1 MSLYKGAVVSVVF
14 NGSCGLADMGN
25 YTAEKLGMPPPLSPQ
40 QSVEGMLKVVRG
52 LSQKDNG
59 RFFDYEGKSLD
70 Y

>member
-1 MSLYKGAVVSVVF
+1 
-14 NGSCGLADMGN
+14 MGN

-40 QSVEGMLKVVRG
+40 QSVEAMLKVVRG

-59 RFFDYEGKSLD
+59 RFFDWEGKSVD